1 MSRAG
6 TMEASAT
13 ELDANRLRVKTKVVC
28 RVLSCDEKTLRN
40 WEKVCPRLFCPV
52 LRQKNG
58 NIYRPKQVRIMA
70 DVMDGLMDADTGA
83 ELWER
88 TLAVNADDI
97 YRDAG
102 DRSRGA
108 RK

>member
-1 MSRAG
+1 MSGAG
-6 TMEASAT
+6 TLEASVD
-13 ELDANRLRVKTKVVC
+13 EIERLCLRVKTKVVC

-40 WEKVCPRLFCPV
+40 WEKKCPRLFSPV
-52 LRQKNG
+52 FRQKNG

-70 DVMDGLMDADTGA
+70 DVMDGLIDPEQGA

-88 TLAVNADDI
+88 TQAVNTDDI

-102 DRSRGA
+102 DKSRGP